1 MSSRHG
7 SFRRGARLGV
17 DVGDVRIGVAVSD
30 PDGVLATPVET
41 VAAGARA
48 LGHLAALAGEHEVIE
63 VVLGLPRSLSGSDG
77 PAAAKARAF
86 GARLADQVAP
96 IPVRLVDERMS
107 TVSAQR
113 SLRDASLGNR
123 GLGNRGLVN
132 RGLGNRGRTGAKRR
146 EVVDQ
151 AAAVIILQTALDA
164 ERTSGAAPGEIV
176 AGQAAA
182 PPAVQHRDRE
192 VW

>member
-1 MSSRHG
+1 MSPLHG

-86 GARLADQVAP
+86 GARLADRVAP

-123 GLGNRGLVN
+123 GLVN
-132 RGLGNRGRTGAKRR
+132 RGLGKRGRTGAKRR

>member
-1 MSSRHG
+1 MSPLHG

-48 LGHLAALAGEHEVIE
+48 LGQLAALADEHEVIE

-77 PAAAKARAF
+77 PAATKARAF
-86 GARLADQVAP
+86 GARLAARVAP

-113 SLRDASLGNR
+113 ALREAALGE
-123 GLGNRGLVN
+123 
-132 RGLGNRGRTGAKRR
+132 RGRTGAKRR
-146 EVVDQ
+146 KVVDQ

-182 PPAVQHRDRE
+182 PPAAQHRNRE